1 MNIPAPTPLAETLAH
16 IEPFR
21 PKGIGLAEA
30 TALCPIGL
38 EDFLTRPFPIRE
50 MVCAPWLPVS
60 GLAML
65 YAPRGVGKTH
75 VALALAYAVASG
87 GRFLKWHAPKA
98 RRVLVI
104 DGEMPAATLQERLLT
119 ISQGSTLKPP
129 SDDYLRILASDLE
142 ANGLPDLSSAEGQM
156 RYGQILDLADLII
169 IDNISTLCRSGRE
182 NDAESWLPVQ
192 SWALAQRRANR
203 SVLFVHHGGK
213 GGAQRGIPTNAHTM
227 AERNI
232 RFRVLPARRL
242 RPQAVHC
249 RQPVIGSARSFSM
262 SLDVLDEVGLP
273 PVSGSSTWLRAP
285 WGRSRPSSRCSS
297 LPLETWRSISCASQ
311 CAHCCMTVHG
321 HRPQLAT
328 LRRTPAHFPVSLVL
342 GAAPVQRSVPI

>member
-1 MNIPAPTPLAETLAH
+1 MNIPAPTPLAAALAH

-21 PKGIGLAEA
+21 PKGIGLAEP

-38 EDFLTRPFPIRE
+38 EDFLTRPFPFRE

-87 GRFLKWHAPKA
+87 GRFLKWHAPRP

-104 DGEMPAATLQERLLT
+104 DGEMPAAVLQERLLA
-119 ISQGSTLKPP
+119 ISEGSTLKPP

-142 ANGLPDLSSAEGQM
+142 PNGLPDLSSPEGQL

-169 IDNISTLCRSGRE
+169 IDNLSTLCRSGRE
-182 NDAESWLPVQ
+182 NEAESWLPVQ

-203 SVLFVHHGGK
+203 SVLFIHHCGK
-213 GGAQRGIPTNAHTM
+213 GGAQRGTSRK
-227 AERNI
+227 E
-232 RFRVLPARRL
+232 
-242 RPQAVHC
+242 
-249 RQPVIGSARSFSM
+249 
-262 SLDVLDEVGLP
+262 DVLDSV
-273 PVSGSSTWLRAP
+273 VS
-285 WGRSRPSSRCSS
+285 
-297 LPLETWRSISCASQ
+297 
-311 CAHCCMTVHG
+311 
-321 HRPQLAT
+321 
-328 LRRTPAHFPVSLVL
+328 LRRPEDYSPAEGARFEVHFEKSRGFTGTDAEPFEAALTINGWAMRNLNEALEDRVTALREDGLTQREIATEIGKSLGTVNAIL
-342 GAAPVQRSVPI
+342 KKAQAKKSHAPD